1 MYFSQHI
8 LTPVKPL
15 KIISFAIAIS
25 ALLFCLSSCTDNGYK
40 ISGTIA
46 NASNLTVYFD
56 QVDLIE
62 NANSVIAKG
71 ETNDRGA
78 FSIPMETPPS
88 AGTYRIRVG
97 AKSAYLV
104 LDGTEESIAI
114 DGDLTTLSKFDYD
127 VEGSLVSAAY
137 LDKMKAYVNGQ
148 ENIQS
153 LQEYILNDADG
164 PTSMIMALQLF
175 GGSVEFA
182 ELHMAVSN
190 KLNQNYA
197 DSDFATKYN
206 SFAQAM
212 NKEALRKRATEKV
225 KIGEVAPDIILPN
238 IDGNNMSLSDLR
250 GNIVL
255 IDFWASWCGP
265 CRRENPNV
273 VRIYDKYKDQ
283 GFTVYSVSLDGLDER
298 TKRRFPENQLD
309 AQMKNQKKRWL
320 DAIAKDNLKWDSHVS
335 DLRKWDS
342 AAAASYGVRSIPRTF
357 LLDRD
362 GKIAYINPRRNLEQ
376 AIQSLL

>member
-1 MYFSQHI
+1 MIGCTII
-8 LTPVKPL
+8 LLT
-15 KIISFAIAIS
+15 
-25 ALLFCLSSCTDNGYK
+25 SCAETGYK
-40 ISGTIA
+40 VKGKID
-46 NASNLTVYFD
+46 NASDLTVYFD
-56 QVDLIE
+56 KVDLIE
-62 NANSVIAKG
+62 NVNSVIAKG
-71 ETNDRGA
+71 ETNDAGS
-78 FSIPMETPPS
+78 FSIPMEVAPS
-88 AGTYRIRVG
+88 AGTYRVRVG
-97 AKSAYLV
+97 AKSAYLI
-104 LDGTEESIAI
+104 LDGTEESITI
-114 DGDLTTLSKFDYD
+114 NGDINTLTKFDYTAD
-127 VEGSLVSAAY
+127 GSAASSAY
-137 LDKMKAYVNGQ
+137 LSKMKAYVNGE
-148 ENIQS
+148 ENIKS
-153 LQEYILNDADG
+153 LQNYVINEADG

-182 ELHMAVSN
+182 DLHMQVSQ
-190 KLNQNYA
+190 KLNTDYA
-197 DSDFATKYN
+197 GEEFATKYN

-225 KIGEVAPDIILPN
+225 KIGEVAPDIVLP
-238 IDGNNMSLSDLR
+238 DVQGNNKSLSELK

-255 IDFWASWCGP
+255 LDFWASWCGP

-273 VRIYDKYKDQ
+273 VRIYDKYKEQ

-309 AQMKNQKKRWL
+309 AQLKNQKKRWL

-342 AAAASYGVRSIPRTF
+342 AAAAAYGVRSIPRTF

-376 AIQSLL
+376 AVQSLL